1 MADMKL
7 FAGNATPELAK
18 KIAARL
24 YTRLGNATVGRFS
37 GGEVQV
43 QQAVL
48 PLLFHTSAMH
58 VRIVVYV
65 LLVYQL
71 PLR

>member
-24 YTRLGNATVGRFS
+24 YTRLGNATVDRFS
-37 GGEVQV
+37 D
-43 QQAVL
+43 AISS
-48 PLLFHTSAMH
+48 LFSRPVPRPMTT
-58 VRIVVYV
+58 
-65 LLVYQL
+65 
-71 PLR
+71 